1 MSSNDFMYKIDIHTT
16 AVLMSVLKHIQKND
30 ILKYEIDMNK

>member
-16 AVLMSVLKHIQKND
+16 AVLMSALQHIQKND
-30 ILKYEIDMNK
+30 ILKDEIVMNK